1 MQISLKW
8 LNDYIDISDYY
19 PKAQELADLLTN
31 TGLEVEEV
39 TDLSKNF
46 DNIVIGHIL
55 EKGTHP
61 DADKLS
67 LCQVEI
73 SSGSVQQIVCG
84 AKNHKQG
91 DKVVVALPGAVLP
104 GDFKIKPTSIRGVES
119 CGMLCS
125 EKELGLS
132 EEADGIMILSEDAPV
147 GEKFSQYRGL
157 DDVLFELKVTPNR
170 ADCLSHFGLAR
181 ELSCLL
187 DRKLSLPNKNMKL
200 DESKDSQAKIAL
212 EVNEA
217 SLCPRYM
224 GRVIEGIKVGPS
236 PAWLKTR
243 LEAIGMNS
251 INNVVDATNYV
262 MMEMGQPLHAF
273 DVREIK
279 GSKIIVEKSRTD
291 EKFVSL
297 DGTEY
302 ELDSSELMIRD
313 SERAVALAG
322 VVGGKNSGVSDDTTE
337 LFVECAYFVP
347 QTVRRTSR
355 KMGIETDAAYRF
367 SRGVDPSSLA
377 FALDRCCTLITEIAG
392 GTAYANPQDF
402 YPSPAVPA
410 EFEIDAAY
418 LSQRIGY
425 EVSNEELKNLLAQ
438 LLIEAEPSSNGFK
451 LKAPLYRV
459 DLQRKED
466 MVEEFARVYS
476 YDKIPEKMPALALEP
491 TRHTVEYRLNRMLRQ
506 HLVEEN
512 FLEALNY
519 NFVNESFQKE
529 FLGDLSKL
537 SKFGITANESAIPV
551 MNPLNADFG
560 VMRTALVPGL
570 AKNVQHNSRHGRKH
584 GALFEIGY
592 AFGRDGK
599 FGQDSRLAMA
609 AWGEPLDLWVK
620 KEKAPLVLQLKSQID
635 EMMLKLRSKSWSWR
649 QDADVPDFL
658 HPGQS
663 ASLFFEGKI
672 IGFVGKLHPVW
683 KKKLKIKE
691 EVVLAE
697 FQMDALLRGQP
708 KAYRLKSVSKMPMM
722 DRDLAFVCD
731 KTVKASAIMD
741 LIKKSAGKSL
751 KSVQVFDQF
760 EGKSLEEGQKS
771 LAFRMYFQDLN
782 ETLSDDEIGKIQE
795 KIIANVTKKL
805 NVSVR

>member
-19 PKAQELADLLTN
+19 SKPQELADLLTN

-46 DNIVIGHIL
+46 ESIVIGHIL
-55 EKGTHP
+55 EKGQHP

-67 LCQVEI
+67 VCQVEI

-104 GDFKIKPTSIRGVES
+104 GDFKIKPTSIRGVDS
-119 CGMLCS
+119 SGMLCS

-132 EEADGIMILSEDAPV
+132 EEADGIMILEEDAPV
-147 GEKFSQYRGL
+147 GEKFSSYRGL

-187 DRKLSLPNKNMKL
+187 AREFKLPKKTMKI
-200 DESKDSQAKIAL
+200 DESKDSQSMVSL
-212 EVNEA
+212 EVAE
-217 SLCPRYM
+217 STLCPRYM
-224 GRVIEGIKVGPS
+224 GRVIEGVKIGPS

-243 LEAIGMNS
+243 LEAIGLNS

-273 DVREIK
+273 DIREIK
-279 GSKIIVEKSRTD
+279 GGKISVNKSKPG
-291 EKFVSL
+291 EKFTSL

-313 SERAVALAG
+313 SERPVALAG
-322 VVGGKNSGVSDDTTE
+322 VVGGQNSGVVDDTNT

-355 KMGIETDAAYRF
+355 KLGIETDSAYRF
-367 SRGVDPSSLA
+367 SRGVDPSALE
-377 FALDRCCTLITEIAG
+377 FVLDRACSLITEIAG
-392 GTAYANPQDF
+392 GTAFGNPHDF
-402 YPSPAVPA
+402 YPNPVEAA
-410 EFEIDAAY
+410 EFSIDASY

-425 EVSNEELKNLLAQ
+425 EVSKDDLKKLLDQ
-438 LLIEAEPSSNGFK
+438 LLIEAKEEGESFK
-451 LKAPLYRV
+451 VTAPLYRV

-466 MVEEFARVYS
+466 MVEEYARVFS
-476 YDKIPEKMPALALEP
+476 YDKIPEKMPSLDLEP
-491 TRHTVEYRLNRMLRQ
+491 TRHTSEYLLNRMVRGFLN
-506 HLVEEN
+506 EEA

-519 NFVNESFQKE
+519 NFVNDSFQEE
-529 FLGDLSKL
+529 FLGDLTKL
-537 SKFGITANESAIPV
+537 SKFGITANPKAIPV
-551 MNPLNADFG
+551 MNPLNEDFG
-560 VMRTALVPGL
+560 VMRTALTPGL
-570 AKNVQHNSRHGRKH
+570 VKNVQHNSRHGRKH
-584 GALFEIGY
+584 GALYEIGY
-592 AFGRDGK
+592 AFGRDDS
-599 FGQDSRLAMA
+599 FGQDSRLAMT
-609 AWGEPLDLWVK
+609 AWGEPLDLWQK
-620 KEKAPLVLQLKSQID
+620 KEKAPLVIQLKSRVD
-635 EMMLKLRSKSWSWR
+635 ELLTKLRAKSWSWK
-649 QDADVPDFL
+649 QEADVPEFL

-663 ASLFFEGKI
+663 AALFFEGKI
-672 IGFVGKLHPVW
+672 VGFVGTLHPAW

-691 EVVLAE
+691 TVAVAE
-697 FQMDALLRGQP
+697 FQLDALLRGQP
-708 KAYRLKSVSKMPMM
+708 KAYRVNSVSKMPMM

-731 KTVKASAIMD
+731 KDVKASAIID

-751 KSVQVFDQF
+751 KSVDVFDVF
-760 EGKSLEEGQKS
+760 EGGKLGEGQKS

-782 ETLSDDEIGKIQE
+782 QTLSDDEIGKIQE
-795 KIIANVTKKL
+795 KIIDTVSKKL
-805 NVSVR
+805 KVSVR